1 MCWSKNT
8 SDYKINTFSYSPMAL
23 NQAEKYSISILF
35 WGSQILHQRI
45 LAEYCSLQVDAL
57 E

>member
-1 MCWSKNT
+1 
-8 SDYKINTFSYSPMAL
+8 MAL

-45 LAEYCSLQVDAL
+45 LAEYDSLQVDAL